1 MIRVGLLF
9 IGLSVFSHCAAIQ
22 SSASAAPLAGFAAMG
37 ASETQGTAHR
47 GSWVPYLAVDR
58 GLNFGP
64 SQTYNRAVGGATT
77 TSLLSG
83 GQHTQVRDIVQAG
96 NADVA
101 FLFIGGN
108 DFGPSVLN
116 LATGAL
122 DKNTWAA
129 GMVSRMMTATDTVL
143 TANPEG
149 MIIAG
154 LPDMTLVPA
163 AQAYVPLLPPEALQ
177 NVLDA
182 INLVNT
188 QLKAEALA
196 RDLVFLDTAQAMR
209 DMNAAPL
216 VVGGVTIQTVGS
228 SSNATYFFQDGL
240 HPAVVGNGIFA
251 NLMITAINEG
261 FDQNIALIPDQLMLQ
276 RAGLS
281 AQYTGQTSNLDY
293 ASYVYMNAVP
303 EPSSLALLAAGLLA
317 ITRVAGKSRT
327 RRAA

>member
-1 MIRVGLLF
+1 MYRTRLIF
-9 IGLSVFSHCAAIQ
+9 CLSVFSLCAAI
-22 SSASAAPLAGFAAMG
+22 SSPASAAPLVGFATMG
-37 ASETQGTAHR
+37 ASETQGNTYS

-64 SQTYNRAVGGATT
+64 SQSYNRAVGGATT

-83 GQHTQVRDIVQAG
+83 GQHTQVRNIVQAG
-96 NADVA
+96 SADVA

-108 DFGPSVLN
+108 DFGPVALQ
-116 LATGAL
+116 LAGGTL

-143 TANPEG
+143 SANPKG
-149 MIIAG
+149 MIVAG
-154 LPDMTLVPA
+154 LPDMTLMPA
-163 AQAYVPLLPPEALQ
+163 AQSYLPSLPPEALQ

-188 QLKAEALA
+188 QLKAQVLA
-196 RDLVFLDTAQAMR
+196 RDLVFLDTAAAMR
-209 DMNAAPL
+209 DMNSAPL

-228 SSNATYFFQDGL
+228 SSNPRYFFQDGL

-276 RAGLS
+276 KAGLGGS
-281 AQYTGQTSNLDY
+281 FTGQTSNLDY
-293 ASYVYMNAVP
+293 ASYVYFNAVP
-303 EPSSLALLAAGLLA
+303 EPSSLALLAAGSLA
-317 ITRVAGKSRT
+317 MSYFAARSRQ

>member
-1 MIRVGLLF
+1 MYRTRLIVC
-9 IGLSVFSHCAAIQ
+9 LSAFFLCALAL
-22 SSASAAPLAGFAAMG
+22 SPASAAPLVGFATMG
-37 ASETQGTAHR
+37 ASETQGNTYS

-64 SQTYNRAVGGATT
+64 SQSYNRAVGGATT

-83 GQHTQVRDIVQAG
+83 NQHTQVRNIVQAG

-108 DFGPSVLN
+108 DFGPVALQ
-116 LATGAL
+116 LAGGTL

-129 GMVSRMMTATDTVL
+129 RMVSRMMTATDTVL
-143 TANPEG
+143 TANPKG

-154 LPDMTLVPA
+154 LPDMTLMPA
-163 AQAYVPLLPPEALQ
+163 AQSYLPSLPSEALQ

-188 QLKAEALA
+188 QLKAQVLA
-196 RDLVFLDTAQAMR
+196 RDLVFLDTAAAMR
-209 DMNAAPL
+209 DMNAEPL
-216 VVGGVTIQTVGS
+216 KVGGVTIQTVGS
-228 SSNATYFFQDGL
+228 SSNPTYFFQDGL

-276 RAGLS
+276 KAGLA
-281 AQYTGQTSNLDY
+281 AQFTGQTSDLDY
-293 ASYVYMNAVP
+293 ASYVYFNAVP
-303 EPSSLALLAAGLLA
+303 EPSSLALLAAGSLA
-317 ITRVAGKSRT
+317 IFHFAARSRQ

>member
-1 MIRVGLLF
+1 MHRARLSCICLLA
-9 IGLSVFSHCAAIQ
+9 LSLCAAI
-22 SSASAAPLAGFAAMG
+22 SSAASAAPLVGFAAMG
-37 ASETQGTAHR
+37 ASETQGTGHS

-64 SQTYNRAVGGATT
+64 SQSYNRAVGGATT
-77 TSLLSG
+77 TSLLSS
-83 GQHTQVRDIVQAG
+83 GQHTQVRNIVQAG

-108 DFGPSVLN
+108 DFGPVALQ
-116 LATGAL
+116 LAGGTL
-122 DKNTWAA
+122 DKDTWAA

-143 TANPEG
+143 TANPKG
-149 MIIAG
+149 MIVAG
-154 LPDMTLVPA
+154 LPDMTLMPA
-163 AQAYVPLLPPEALQ
+163 AQAYVPSLPPEALQ

-182 INLVNT
+182 INLVNA
-188 QLKAEALA
+188 QLKAEVLA
-196 RDLVFLDTAQAMR
+196 RDLVYLDTAAAMR

-228 SSNATYFFQDGL
+228 SSNPTYFFQDGL

-261 FDQNIALIPDQLMLQ
+261 FDQSISLIPDQLMLQ

-293 ASYVYMNAVP
+293 ASYVYMNVVP
-303 EPSSLALLAAGLLA
+303 EPSSLALLAIASLTLTCVA
-317 ITRVAGKSRT
+317 VRTRP

>member
-1 MIRVGLLF
+1 MHCTRR
-9 IGLSVFSHCAAIQ
+9 SVIILVALAFCAAL
-22 SSASAAPLAGFAAMG
+22 SSPAFAVTLNGFAAMG
-37 ASETQGTAHR
+37 ASETQGTGYS
-47 GSWVPYLAVDR
+47 GSWVPYLHNDR
-58 GLNFGP
+58 GLSFGP
-64 SQTYNRAVGGATT
+64 SQSYNRAVGGATT

-83 GQHTQVRDIVQAG
+83 NQHTQVRNLVQNG

-108 DFGPSVLN
+108 DFGPVALQ
-116 LATGAL
+116 LALGTL

-143 TANPEG
+143 TANPKG

-154 LPDMTLVPA
+154 LPDMTLMPA
-163 AQAYVPLLPPEALQ
+163 AQSYLPSITPPMLQ

-188 QLKAEALA
+188 LLKAEVLD
-196 RDLVFLDTAQAMR
+196 RDLIFLDTAQAMR
-209 DMNAAPL
+209 DMNAAPP
-216 VVGGVTIQTVGS
+216 VVGGVPIQMVGS
-228 SSNATYFFQDGL
+228 NSNPTYFFQDGL

-251 NLMITAINEG
+251 NLMITALNEG
-261 FDQNIALIPDQLMLQ
+261 LDQNIALISDQLILQ

-293 ASYVYMNAVP
+293 ASYVYFNPVP
-303 EPSSLALLAAGLLA
+303 EPSSVVLLAVAGLTLA
-317 ITRVAGKSRT
+317 SIAARRRG

>member
-1 MIRVGLLF
+1 MFRVRLLF
-9 IGLSVFSHCAAIQ
+9 IGLTIFSLFA
-22 SSASAAPLAGFAAMG
+22 STLSPVSAAPLAGFATMG
-37 ASETQGTAHR
+37 ASETQGTGYS
-47 GSWVPYLAVDR
+47 GSWVPYLANDR

-108 DFGPSVLN
+108 DFGPVVLQ
-116 LATGAL
+116 LATGTL
-122 DKNTWAA
+122 NKNTWAA

-154 LPDMTLVPA
+154 LPDMTLMPA
-163 AQAYVPLLPPEALQ
+163 AQAYLPSVTPTMLQ

-188 QLKAEALA
+188 QLKSEVLA

-209 DMNAAPL
+209 DMNAVPL
-216 VVGGVTIQTVGS
+216 VVGGVPIQTVGS
-228 SSNATYFFQDGL
+228 SSNPTYFFQDGL

-251 NLMITAINEG
+251 NLMITANNEG

-276 RAGLS
+276 KAGLGGS
-281 AQYTGQTSNLDY
+281 FTGQTSNLDY
-293 ASYVYMNAVP
+293 ASYVHFNAVP
-303 EPSSLALLAAGLLA
+303 EPSSLALLAAGSLA
-317 ITRVAGKSRT
+317 ITYFAGRSRG